1 MLIST
6 AENLLNR
13 GLPRSP
19 RAREL
24 CAELAGRRIA
34 VEVRGFTRVLVE
46 SDGVALRLT
55 SDAETPADAE
65 IRGAPISLLA
75 LTGSSPEEVIQRG
88 DVEIVGDAELALR
101 FRELA
106 RLLRPDIEEEVAM
119 LIGDAPAHRLGRFAR
134 MAVGWGRRAVRTT
147 VENVAEYLAH
157 ERSDL
162 VPRAEGEQFLRGVD
176 ALREDVDRFEA
187 RLELLERRKAAA
199 SGETRGK

>member
-1 MLIST
+1 
-6 AENLLNR
+6 
-13 GLPRSP
+13 
-19 RAREL
+19 
-24 CAELAGRRIA
+24 
-34 VEVRGFTRVLVE
+34 
-46 SDGVALRLT
+46 
-55 SDAETPADAE
+55 
-65 IRGAPISLLA
+65 
-75 LTGSSPEEVIQRG
+75 
-88 DVEIVGDAELALR
+88 
-101 FRELA
+101 
-106 RLLRPDIEEEVAM
+106 
-119 LIGDAPAHRLGRFAR
+119 